1 MGQVRKSNELI
12 QRTINILRAAHNAG
26 SEFGIESPA
35 DHGDPAQPEL
45 FVHVNHAPLWVVSE
59 IIALRAD
66 TECSMNSFLQCAV
79 GAPWRK
85 DTTFMCTPA
94 LCFILSDLE
103 LLECTHESHEQR
115 AVGVR
120 ESDGTWNSKRAAAYP
135 AQLNIILAQAMARLA
150 APTHTHHQPS
160 PSQLP
165 PSTFPPMATPTPPPP
180 MPHLPPPPLPLT
192 EPQHQS
198 TATVT
203 LEPSEPPPQ
212 ILSPTAI
219 PPDQP
224 IPTAQTPSPVTA

>member
-165 PSTFPPMATPTPPPP
+165 PSILIPANA
-180 MPHLPPPPLPLT
+180 H
-192 EPQHQS
+192 
-198 TATVT
+198 TALAAHAMDTWCVHAW
-203 LEPSEPPPQ
+203 SVWQ
-212 ILSPTAI
+212 IAF
-219 PPDQP
+219 
-224 IPTAQTPSPVTA
+224 QTKVVGDWVLWGLGAEL